1 MMKKSLILLI
11 LCFFN
16 TSIYSQLSEKEI
28 NKAWCTKQMGV
39 TEFRTKYGTYVD
51 CLTDEYAVES
61 EFDFNWKES
70 IGQSLHY
77 AQATE
82 RKAAILFI
90 KTNRSKKDYA
100 NELNEVI
107 KFFDLPIK
115 VFVIDERLSN
125 PAN

>member
-1 MMKKSLILLI
+1 MAKKSLILIL

-16 TSIYSQLSEKEI
+16 TFIYTQFNEKEL
-28 NKAWCTKQMGV
+28 NEEWCKKQMGV
-39 TEFRTKYGTYVD
+39 PEYRTKYGTYVD

-90 KTNRSKKDYA
+90 KTNRSKKDYI
-100 NELNEVI
+100 NELNDVI

-115 VFVIDERLSN
+115 VFVIDAR
-125 PAN
+125 

>member
-1 MMKKSLILLI
+1 MMKKSHILLI
-11 LCFFN
+11 LYFFN

-39 TEFRTKYGTYVD
+39 LEFRTKYGTYVD

-90 KTNRSKKDYA
+90 KTNRSKKDYV

-115 VFVIDERLSN
+115 VFIIDGR
-125 PAN
+125 